1 MNRCSHRPRN
11 RWSPLV
17 QLVFPFPSSTT
28 IYSLTPGKW
37 EGNVSDSL
45 PGGMTF
51 SEFDAPGRKGQ
62 KEEMP
67 FKAGL
72 FVPINRSPFRMT
84 NASFYFL
91 FPQGPGPGD
100 IAALGDLT
108 GHLDGGGF
116 LRGPWRISDQQCAA
130 NAMLILLQW
139 KSPTSWGGQRRR
151 SPACKTPQPPTWRWL
166 LRPACCRRPPSAKSP
181 RRKTGRFWLSPSS
194 LKGLRWRGG
203 PAD

>member
-1 MNRCSHRPRN
+1 MESPGPARISFSLVHHDILLDARQMGRKRFRLSAGRN
-11 RWSPLV
+11 DV
-17 QLVFPFPSSTT
+17 Q
-28 IYSLTPGKW
+28 
-37 EGNVSDSL
+37 D
-45 PGGMTF
+45 
-51 SEFDAPGRKGQ
+51 EFDAPGRKGQ

>member
-1 MNRCSHRPRN
+1 M
-11 RWSPLV
+11 
-17 QLVFPFPSSTT
+17 
-28 IYSLTPGKW
+28 
-37 EGNVSDSL
+37 
-45 PGGMTF
+45 F

-130 NAMLILLQW
+130 NAMLIQLQVEVADQLGMATERIA
-139 KSPTSWGGQRRR
+139 SLQNT
-151 SPACKTPQPPTWRWL
+151 AAAHMTM
-166 LRPACCRRPPSAKSP
+166 A
-181 RRKTGRFWLSPSS
+181 SPSRVLLAASVCRIPSEENRLLMTIAPIAVAAVFS
-194 LKGLRWRGG
+194 LTI
-203 PAD
+203 P